1 VANSKRKRP
10 AQRRRQDSQRHTATR
25 TEKRRQFSDVRR
37 RSPFAWIAPVVVLVA
52 IVAIAAVVIVSNSQ
66 KNGSAQAASIAS
78 GGPATGGGGSA
89 VTIPVSQVS
98 DGNVHFFSTTVG
110 GTTVKYFVV
119 KAPDGSLRTAFNACD
134 VCFPYKKGYRQQ
146 SAGVVQCNNCGRV
159 FTAAS
164 IDVQRGGCNPG
175 PISAKVVGNN
185 LVIPAGQLQS
195 GVRFF

>member
-1 VANSKRKRP
+1 MANSKRKRP

-78 GGPATGGGGSA
+78 GGPATGGGSA